1 MTAEEVLAQVQNAAK
16 TARNRV
22 LARQNAAQMG
32 FLRQNKDG
40 TTSMNIIMDNSND
53 CPERV
58 VSIGAF
64 TGKLQQ
70 GTGQLQGFREDRR
83 NTAKMVKPINYGTF
97 CSFAPLYD
105 SRFAN
110 LSKEESE
117 LVLNTYGDETG
128 SEYACSI
135 MDFSRDSSYASTL
148 ANGLLDILTHGE
160 HRKTISKLME
170 SQYQSYERTEI
181 EKTFPVAADGS
192 NSDEEAAKY
201 QNVPINFDALRTLAD
216 VGVNVSFLPGME
228 HSIRSAELT
237 RKLQEQLHNNSSLIE
252 RLQQVQTERLSQPLP
267 QHLAHVARPSN
278 DEIELAH
285 QLTSNLTEMA
295 KQLQPDSISTPHAL
309 RKAMGLSNG
318 KCLKCLY
325 KTASIY
331 KSSLPHSQLA
341 SNPSFR
347 QSPSIQQL
355 LPLFRIELNPPRPLR
370 FSPKSRQ
377 TLSPLTT
384 SSIRPPFRW
393 IWNQMWNC
401 SSRHLPFRRR
411 TSRTN
416 CANSSRVVRQARW
429 AQPMAAKR
437 MFSMRS

>member
-1 MTAEEVLAQVQNAAK
+1 MLSQVQSASKA
-16 TARNRV
+16 ARNRV
-22 LARQNAAQMG
+22 AARQNAARMG

-40 TTSMNIIMDNSND
+40 TTSMNIIVDNTND

-83 NTAKMVKPINYGTF
+83 NSAKVVKAISYGTF
-97 CSFAPLYD
+97 CSFAPVYD

-128 SEYACSI
+128 SEYAQSI

-160 HRKTISKLME
+160 HRKTIAKLME
-170 SQYQSYERTEI
+170 SQYQQYEQSEI
-181 EKTFPVAADGS
+181 DKTFPPAATIPATGTSGS
-192 NSDEEAAKY
+192 DDDDQHKY
-201 QNVPINFDALRTLAD
+201 QKVPINFESLRSLSD
-216 VGVNVSFLPGME
+216 VGVDVSFLSGME
-228 HSIRSAELT
+228 HSMRTAELT
-237 RKLQEQLHNNSSLIE
+237 KKLQEQLQSNSNLIE

-295 KQLQPDSISTPHAL
+295 KQLQPDSITTPHAL
-309 RKAMGLSNG
+309 RKAMGMSNG
-318 KCLKCLY
+318 KIGY
-325 KTASIY
+325 SGVVFY
-331 KSSLPHSQLA
+331 
-341 SNPSFR
+341 
-347 QSPSIQQL
+347 
-355 LPLFRIELNPPRPLR
+355 LN
-370 FSPKSRQ
+370 
-377 TLSPLTT
+377 
-384 SSIRPPFRW
+384 I
-393 IWNQMWNC
+393 
-401 SSRHLPFRRR
+401 
-411 TSRTN
+411 
-416 CANSSRVVRQARW
+416 NS
-429 AQPMAAKR
+429 
-437 MFSMRS
+437 

>member
-1 MTAEEVLAQVQNAAK
+1 
-16 TARNRV
+16 
-22 LARQNAAQMG
+22 MG

-40 TTSMNIIMDNSND
+40 TTSMNIMVDNNND

-83 NTAKMVKPINYGTF
+83 NTAKVVKAISYGTF

-160 HRKTISKLME
+160 HRKTIGKLME
-170 SQYQSYERTEI
+170 SQYQRYEQSEI
-181 EKTFPVAADGS
+181 DKTFPETIAPTASTAD
-192 NSDEEAAKY
+192 DDDHKY
-201 QNVPINFDALRTLAD
+201 QHVPINFESLRSLSD
-216 VGVNVSFLPGME
+216 IGVNVSFLSGLE
-228 HSIRSAELT
+228 HSMRTAELT
-237 RKLQEQLHNNSSLIE
+237 RKLQEQLQSNSTLIE

-295 KQLQPDSISTPHAL
+295 KQLQPDSITTPHAL
-309 RKAMGLSNG
+309 RKAMGMSNG
-318 KCLKCLY
+318 E
-325 KTASIY
+325 AD
-331 KSSLPHSQLA
+331 
-341 SNPSFR
+341 
-347 QSPSIQQL
+347 
-355 LPLFRIELNPPRPLR
+355 
-370 FSPKSRQ
+370 
-377 TLSPLTT
+377 
-384 SSIRPPFRW
+384 
-393 IWNQMWNC
+393 
-401 SSRHLPFRRR
+401 
-411 TSRTN
+411 
-416 CANSSRVVRQARW
+416 
-429 AQPMAAKR
+429 
-437 MFSMRS
+437 

>member
-1 MTAEEVLAQVQNAAK
+1 MLSIFITPFRRANNPTGRFEPYVDDLTAEEVLNQVQSAAK
-16 TARNRV
+16 NARIRV
-22 LARQNAAQMG
+22 AARQNAARMG

-40 TTSMNIIMDNSND
+40 TTSMNIMVDNSND
-53 CPERV
+53 CPERI

-83 NTAKMVKPINYGTF
+83 NSAKVVKPISYGTF

-128 SEYACSI
+128 TEYARSI

-170 SQYQSYERTEI
+170 SQYQRYEQSEI
-181 EKTFPVAADGS
+181 EKTFPADASPAAAGAAGPDD
-192 NSDEEAAKY
+192 DERKL
-201 QNVPINFDALRTLAD
+201 QNVPINFESLRSLAD
-216 VGVNVSFLPGME
+216 VGVDVSFLSGME
-228 HSIRSAELT
+228 HSMRTAELT
-237 RKLQEQLHNNSSLIE
+237 RKLQEQLQNNSDLIE

-295 KQLQPDSISTPHAL
+295 KQLQPDSITTPHAL
-309 RKAMGLSNG
+309 RKAMGMSNG
-318 KCLKCLY
+318 MNFKIIIFY
-325 KTASIY
+325 TIYSIVIC
-331 KSSLPHSQLA
+331 
-341 SNPSFR
+341 F
-347 QSPSIQQL
+347 
-355 LPLFRIELNPPRPLR
+355 
-370 FSPKSRQ
+370 
-377 TLSPLTT
+377 
-384 SSIRPPFRW
+384 
-393 IWNQMWNC
+393 
-401 SSRHLPFRRR
+401 
-411 TSRTN
+411 
-416 CANSSRVVRQARW
+416 
-429 AQPMAAKR
+429 
-437 MFSMRS
+437 